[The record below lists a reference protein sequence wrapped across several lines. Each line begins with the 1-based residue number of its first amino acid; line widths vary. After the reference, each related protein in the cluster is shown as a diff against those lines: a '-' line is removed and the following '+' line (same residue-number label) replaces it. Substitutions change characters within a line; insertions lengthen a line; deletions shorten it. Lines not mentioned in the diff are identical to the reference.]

1 MEVVA
6 EEVVV
11 RKALNQSLEAKVV
24 VRQMAG

>member
-11 RKALNQSLEAKVV
+11 RKALNQSLGAKVV
-24 VRQMAG
+24 VHLMAG